1 MKMDGFKIWCQNW
14 LYSLGITNKNLRIKI
29 ISMKNDDKFAK
40 WIGSNVKI
48 AIFIA
53 DHPENNGMQPTQ
65 PNESIKCNNKS
76 NGFSTKDKIER
87 NVSELELN

>member
-1 MKMDGFKIWCQNW
+1 
-14 LYSLGITNKNLRIKI
+14 
-29 ISMKNDDKFAK
+29 MKNDDKFAK

-65 PNESIKCNNKS
+65 TNESIKCNTKI
-76 NGFSTKDKIER
+76 NGFLTKDEIER
-87 NVSELELN
+87 NDSELELN